1 MTSERIPGTSGPV
14 ARLIE
19 EFHRLPG
26 IGPKSAQRLTYFLV
40 RASAEETRA
49 LAEAILE
56 MKRRTTFCSLCQ
68 NITEDDPCSICTNPA
83 RDRSCICVVEE
94 PLDVVALER
103 AGCYK
108 GLYHVLHGAISP
120 MNNVLTGDLRIKE
133 LLSRIQDGVTE
144 ELIIATN
151 PNVEGEATAMYVH
164 RIATS
169 LVKRITRLAR
179 GLPVGGDLEY
189 ADEVTIARA
198 VEGRQAF

>member
-26 IGPKSAQRLTYFLV
+26 IGPKSAQRLAYFLV

-56 MKRRTTFCSLCQ
+56 MKRRTTFCSFCQ
-68 NITEDDPCSICTNPA
+68 NITENDPCSICANPA

-103 AGCYK
+103 AGCYT

-120 MNNVLTGDLRIKE
+120 MNNVLAGDLRLKE
-133 LLSRIQDGVTE
+133 LLSRLQEGVTE

-164 RIATS
+164 RIAAP
-169 LVKRITRLAR
+169 LVKRMTRLAR

-189 ADEVTIARA
+189 ADEVTLARA